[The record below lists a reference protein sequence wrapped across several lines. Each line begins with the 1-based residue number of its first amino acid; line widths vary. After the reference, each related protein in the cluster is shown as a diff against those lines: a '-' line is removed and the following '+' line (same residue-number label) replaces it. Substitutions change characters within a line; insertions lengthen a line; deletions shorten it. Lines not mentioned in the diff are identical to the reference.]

1 MGKNPDK
8 LLTDLQERLNYLRQL
23 GVEYLYLP
31 PVVRS
36 SASSQRSRFLE
47 LKKKIKNCRA
57 CPLAETRTYAVPGEG
72 SITAELMFVGEGPG
86 YDEDQQGRPFVGRA
100 GQLLTKIIN
109 AMEYKRE
116 DVYITN
122 IVKCRP
128 PDNRNPNIEEME
140 KCQPFLFEQIKFIQ
154 PKVIVALGNVP
165 NHFFRKRREGITSL
179 RGKFY
184 KYMNIQVMPTFHPS
198 YLIRNENNRQLK
210 RLVWEDMKKVLA
222 FIGKR

>member
-23 GVEYLYLP
+23 GAEYLYLP
-31 PVVRS
+31 PVVRL
-36 SASSQRSRFLE
+36 SAPSQRSRFQALE
-47 LKKKIKNCRA
+47 KQIQNCRA
-57 CPLAETRTYAVPGEG
+57 CPLAETRTCAVPGEG
-72 SITAELMFVGEGPG
+72 RITAELMFVGEGPG
-86 YDEDQQGRPFVGRA
+86 SDEDQQGRPFVGRA
-100 GQLLTKIIN
+100 GKLLTKIIN
-109 AMEYKRE
+109 AMGYKRE

-128 PDNRNPNIEEME
+128 PDNRNPNIDEIE
-140 KCQPFLFEQIKFIQ
+140 KCQHFLFEQIRLIQ

-165 NHFFRKRREGITSL
+165 NHFFGKGRVGITSL

-184 KYMNIQVMPTFHPS
+184 KYRNIQVMPTFHPS

-210 RLVWEDMKKVLA
+210 SLVWDDMKKVLA
-222 FIGKR
+222 FLA

>member
-1 MGKNPDK
+1 LGKNQDK

-31 PVVRS
+31 PVARS
-36 SASSQRSRFLE
+36 SMPSQRSRFLALE
-47 LKKKIKNCRA
+47 KQIQNCRA
-57 CPLAETRTYAVPGEG
+57 CPLAETRINPVPGEG
-72 SITAELMFVGEGPG
+72 SITAELIFVGEGPG

-109 AMEYKRE
+109 AMEFKRE

-122 IVKCRP
+122 VVKCRP
-128 PDNRNPNIEEME
+128 PDNRNPNVEELE
-140 KCQPFLFEQIKFIQ
+140 KCQPFLFEQIRFIQ

-165 NHFFRKRREGITSL
+165 SHFILKRKEGITSL

-198 YLIRNENNRQLK
+198 YLIRNEKNRQLK
-210 RLVWEDMKKVLA
+210 RLVWDDMKKVLA
-222 FIGKR
+222 RLGKR

>member
-1 MGKNPDK
+1 LGKNPDK

-36 SASSQRSRFLE
+36 PVSSQRSRFLALE
-47 LKKKIKNCRA
+47 KKIKNCRA

-165 NHFFRKRREGITSL
+165 NHFFRKGREGITSL

-198 YLIRNENNRQLK
+198 YLIRKENNRQLK

-222 FIGKR
+222 FLG